1 MSPGLLQVQYID
13 LRDRFDGDVHTLELL
28 LQIIGLMHPSFSFS
42 WVLQVVPPI
51 AGGEW
56 QLWSM
61 LSLDVTICL
70 YITSRI

>member
-28 LQIIGLMHPSFSFS
+28 LQLIGLMHPSFSFS

-51 AGGEW
+51 AGRGW
-56 QLWSM
+56 RLVVNAKLHVTD
-61 LSLDVTICL
+61 LSACI
-70 YITSRI
+70 